1 MPQLDVDLLAGIRA
15 GERVACDACY
25 ERHAPV
31 LARYAWSRLRARD
44 LVEEVLQETFLTA
57 WRKRSDMR
65 IVDESMLPWLMVV
78 CRNHVN
84 NLLRRVARDRSAP
97 LTTDIAGS
105 DGGEDLHWIDAELRK
120 LSRMDE
126 AVCRLCLIDGM
137 TYAQA
142 AAVLG
147 STPGAVGKRL
157 ERARARLR
165 LALTEGGAGA

>member
-1 MPQLDVDLLAGIRA
+1 VAPLDADLLAAIRA
-15 GERVACDACY
+15 GERTAFDACY
-25 ERHAPV
+25 ERHAPT
-31 LARYAWSRLRARD
+31 LARYAWSRLGARD

-57 WRKRSDMR
+57 WRKRTDMR
-65 IVDESMLPWLMVV
+65 IVDESLLPWLMVV

-84 NLLRRVARDRSAP
+84 NLQRRRARDRSAP
-97 LTTDIAGS
+97 LTTDIAEPERG
-105 DGGEDLHWIDAELRK
+105 DELRWIDAELRK
-120 LSRMDE
+120 LSSMDQ

-165 LALTEGGAGA
+165 VALGEEGAGA

>member
-1 MPQLDVDLLAGIRA
+1 VVPLDIELLPGIRA
-15 GERVACDACY
+15 SERTAFDACN

-31 LARYAWSRLRARD
+31 LARYAWSRLSARD

-65 IVDESMLPWLMVV
+65 IVDESLLPWLMVV

-84 NLLRRVARDRSAP
+84 NLLRRRARDWSRP
-97 LTTDIAGS
+97 LTTDIAVADAGH
-105 DGGEDLHWIDAELRK
+105 DLHWIDAELRK

-126 AVCRLCLIDGM
+126 AVCRLCLIDGL
-137 TYAQA
+137 TYAEA

-157 ERARARLR
+157 ERARVQLR
-165 LALTEGGAGA
+165 VALTEEGAGA